1 MPEARLE
8 VTDALGRRVVGVH
21 KPEFEIGRRETNDLR
36 LAGSEV
42 SRDHAVLVTANG
54 KYLIRDRASRYGTY
68 VNGEQVTERAI
79 VHGDR
84 VRLGRTGGAEMVF
97 LIEDVAPI
105 TAVERST
112 TTAVGDLRQIAA
124 LLDGLRALGSG
135 RVLDDVLSLV
145 LDSAIDISGAERGFI
160 MLSSAPSR
168 PEAVET
174 DAPEELEFKLA
185 RGRGRATLSGSS
197 FATSRKIPEEVFRT
211 GEPRLVA
218 DLLDGELAN
227 VHMGTV
233 ALGIRNVLCV
243 PLRLVRYL
251 DRADAGAG
259 SGEERRIGVLYL
271 DSRDKGTLMSVS
283 TRAALETLATEAAV
297 AIENARLYRETM
309 ENARM
314 EQEMRIAAEIQQAL
328 LPNSVRAGGFFAA
341 AAASLPC
348 RSIGGDF
355 FDYVD
360 LPDGALGF
368 ALGDVAGKGP
378 PAALL
383 SAMMQGMFA
392 AQAASSDSPS
402 QTIARVNLA
411 LYRRGIE
418 SRFVT
423 LMYGSLRPDGRLTY
437 CNAGHNPPLVISRV
451 GDVSTVRRLEQGGPI
466 VGLFELASYD
476 EETISLSPGD
486 WLIIFTDGISEAM
499 SAAGEEYGDDRIVA
513 CIEANAGLEPRALLD
528 ALFADVKAFARGTP
542 QGDDITG
549 MVLRYEPRQEA

>member
-1 MPEARLE
+1 MPEVRLE
-8 VTDALGRRVVGVH
+8 VTDALGRRVVAVN

-42 SRDHAVLVTANG
+42 SRDHAVLVTNG
-54 KYLIRDRASRYGTY
+54 GQYLIRDRDSRYGTY

-84 VRLGRTGGAEMVF
+84 VRLGRSGGAELVF
-97 LIEDVAPI
+97 LIDEAKAT

-112 TTAVGDLRQIAA
+112 STAVGDLRQIAA

-160 MLSSAPSR
+160 MLSSAPSS
-168 PEAVET
+168 PDAVEGDT
-174 DAPEELEFKLA
+174 PGELEFKMA
-185 RGRGRATLSGSS
+185 RGRGRMTLSGGS

-243 PLRLVRYL
+243 PLRLVRYV

-259 SGEERRIGVLYL
+259 DERRIGVLYL
-271 DSRDKGTLMSVS
+271 DSRDKGTLLSMS
-283 TRAALETLATEAAV
+283 TRSALETLATEAAV

-309 ENARM
+309 EKTRM

-328 LPNSVRAGGFFAA
+328 LPKAVHAGAYFAA
-341 AAASLPC
+341 AAASIPC

-360 LPDGALGF
+360 LPDGGLGF

-423 LMYGSLRPDGRLTY
+423 LMYGTLRPDGRLTY

-476 EETISLSPGD
+476 EETIALTPGD

-499 SAAGEEYGDDRIVA
+499 SAAGDEYGDDRIVA
-513 CIEANAGLEPRALLD
+513 LVEANAGLEPHELLE

-549 MVLRYEPRQEA
+549 MVLRYEPRQGA